1 MFFLDVLDLSPTVE
15 FPLTPSRIAIFTFQM
30 RPSWP
35 LSRHF
40 QHIFL
45 RFVVN
50 FIDVIYRYNFRLRN
64 RNFNFQ
70 TQPSLAQ
77 SPQINVYI
85 FLYIPNATI
94 MASMTL
100 FRDIFVCS
108 TTAFFVCSIYFVSIL
123 SPLFCSNF
131 TISILFQFRHLNF
144 VPILPIPKNTQFNNY
159 VRNPCINYIKPG

>member
-1 MFFLDVLDLSPTVE
+1 
-15 FPLTPSRIAIFTFQM
+15 M

>member
-1 MFFLDVLDLSPTVE
+1 
-15 FPLTPSRIAIFTFQM
+15 M

-77 SPQINVYI
+77 SPQINMYI

-108 TTAFFVCSIYFVSIL
+108 TTAFFCLFY
-123 SPLFCSNF
+123 LFCFNF
-131 TISILFQFRHLNF
+131 VTSILFQFYHLNF
-144 VPILPIPKNTQFNNY
+144 VPISPSQFCSNFANSQKDT
-159 VRNPCINYIKPG
+159 IQ